1 MLEPTNNAPPAPQER
16 IEVIGGDV
24 VHGAVDSGER
34 VRTAG
39 RHEGGWPHRRDVKR
53 GIIVKSRHGLQE
65 KREYGLSLRSR
76 AKARFLAPPS
86 RSHP

>member
-1 MLEPTNNAPPAPQER
+1 MPPPQER

-24 VHGAVDSGER
+24 VHGADDSGER

-39 RHEGGWPHRRDVKR
+39 RHEGGWPHRRDAKR
-53 GIIVKSRHGLQE
+53 GIIVKSRHGLQDARE
-65 KREYGLSLRSR
+65 REYGLSLRSR